1 MKRIITAVVFCFAPL
16 VMAGCAQEPS
26 AEAVA
31 ETASA
36 IDTGIEGLSVG
47 NARLV
52 LPAVPGNPAGVF
64 FDLSYTGAHE
74 IALETASVERAS
86 GAMIHDVVERDGMTQ
101 MVPLGALALKSGDTV
116 EFAPGGKH
124 VMAMQLDRAVAAGDT
139 VEVSLGFAGGRTARF
154 SATVEPAG
162 GAAMEH

>member
-1 MKRIITAVVFCFAPL
+1 MKRVIPAVVFCLAPL
-16 VMAGCAQEPS
+16 AIAGCGHEPTTEVLS
-26 AEAVA
+26 
-31 ETASA
+31 ETVSTVD
-36 IDTGIEGLSVG
+36 IGIEGLSVS

-64 FDLSYTGAHE
+64 FDLSYTGADE
-74 IALETASVERAS
+74 ISLETASVERAS

-101 MVPLGALALKSGDTV
+101 MVSLGSLALKSGDTV

-124 VMAMQLDRAVAAGDT
+124 VMAMQLDGAVAAGDT
-139 VEVSLGFAGGRTARF
+139 IEIALGFAGGLTARF
-154 SATVEPAG
+154 PATVEPAG